1 MVDLT
6 ELLTEI
12 MRLILGALAD
22 VDLKSV
28 LASRRT
34 CKAFQAIVTDI
45 LNTPADHGIAI
56 HAFIFTHFSSVL
68 DTSTVQLQYQPDP
81 RHPYTPFAALPWASN
96 LSTRGKWVRE
106 EASWRQLP
114 LVSPLGN
121 LVQRLQTVHA
131 NQCYSAGATTN
142 LTGGY
147 VAFREAAEE
156 EEFGY
161 IERPS
166 SRKA

>member
-1 MVDLT
+1 MVALIK
-6 ELLTEI
+6 LPTEI

-22 VDLKSV
+22 VDLQS
-28 LASRRT
+28 LFASRRT

-45 LNTPADHGIAI
+45 LNTSADHIVAV
-56 HAFIFTHFSSVL
+56 HTFIVSHFSPVL
-68 DTSTVQLQYQPDP
+68 DTSTAQLHYQPDT
-81 RHPYTPFAALPWASN
+81 RHPYVPIAALPWALN
-96 LSTRGKWVRE
+96 PSTREKWVRE

-114 LVSPLGN
+114 LISPLGN